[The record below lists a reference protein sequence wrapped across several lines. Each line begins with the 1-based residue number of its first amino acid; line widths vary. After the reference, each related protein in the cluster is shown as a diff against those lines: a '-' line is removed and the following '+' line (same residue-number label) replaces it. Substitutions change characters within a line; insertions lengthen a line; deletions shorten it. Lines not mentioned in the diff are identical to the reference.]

1 MSDPP
6 PDFPRIVAR
15 LEAVQAKKFEEYTA
29 KKKSIEDM
37 LGDIKSL
44 TDTIKSSVITGG
56 LIANP
61 YKRAEVGIA
70 IEELIAIRS
79 ALQEKLKEA
88 RGGTRR
94 NRRRAKKHRRRQVTQ
109 RKRRS

>member
-1 MSDPP
+1 M
-6 PDFPRIVAR
+6 PDTPLNIPGIVAK

-56 LIANP
+56 LIADP
-61 YKRAEVGIA
+61 LKRMQFGIV
-70 IEELIAIRS
+70 IEQLIAIRS
-79 ALQEKLKEA
+79 ALEEKLKES

-94 NRRRAKKHRRRQVTQ
+94 NRRRAKKQRRRQMTQ